1 MYSTSVYINTVKD
14 VIPDI
19 TIWVFGSVMS
29 DRKECTMIR
38 SFKKAIWFLLAFS
51 FVIGAA
57 TLTASADYHDTWT
70 PVMRESDLASSSHVI
85 DEGNYYLNQD
95 LSVSDTLIV
104 QSGTVRICLHGN
116 KLSSMSSTGAIR
128 VQSGASLFI
137 EDCSGRYGAIVNS
150 KSHGLE
156 VFGGNVRLICGKIEA
171 ATNGVIVNRGS
182 LLVSGGTIKGSYYGI
197 YITADSKTETTISS
211 GVVTG
216 VISGIKADQGLNN
229 ILTITNGTVE
239 ASNGNLPCI
248 DAQAKFCKV
257 IIKDGKFC
265 GRFDTGMKVDVT
277 GGYYKNDSIKNYVSD
292 GYFCRPTGKSD
303 YPYTVVKKRDFI
315 VVFEDGLG
323 NRLKSEY
330 VHEGDSATAPSAPTR
345 RGYIFVGWDRD
356 LNRISSESGRIVINA
371 KWQKKK
377 VVKDLIKVKQFK
389 IRRKKKKRI
398 WAEWNKATKPEKRQ
412 FDLYEIQFGRKKSFK
427 DAETIYINK
436 RAASMEL
443 QNLKKN
449 KKYYFRIRRY
459 KESSDKVHVS
469 PWVKTSFKK

>member
-1 MYSTSVYINTVKD
+1 
-14 VIPDI
+14 
-19 TIWVFGSVMS
+19 
-29 DRKECTMIR
+29 
-38 SFKKAIWFLLAFS
+38 
-51 FVIGAA
+51 
-57 TLTASADYHDTWT
+57 
-70 PVMRESDLASSSHVI
+70 MRESDLASSSHVI

-292 GYFCRPTGKSD
+292 DYFCRPTGKSD
-303 YPYTVVKKRDFI
+303 YPYTVVKKRLY
-315 VVFEDGLG
+315 VVSFTDGAG
-323 NRLKSEY
+323 KALKSQKVY
-330 VHEGDSATAPSAPTR
+330 EGDGAKAPKTPSR
-345 RGYIFVGWDRD
+345 KGYRFIGWDREFNKISGES
-356 LNRISSESGRIVINA
+356 LNITINA
-371 KWQKKK
+371 LWQKKK
-377 VVKDLIKVKQFK
+377 NVKNLTKVEPVKVKRWKTK
-389 IRRKKKKRI
+389 IRLSWKKATTKARKKFDKY
-398 WAEWNKATKPEKRQ
+398 EVQYGQNK
-412 FDLYEIQFGRKKSFK
+412 DFK
-427 DAETIYINK
+427 GAKTIYVKNSATQVTLK
-436 RAASMEL
+436 
-443 QNLKKN
+443 NLKKN
-449 KKYYFRIRRY
+449 KKYYVRIRKY
-459 KESSDKVHVS
+459 KEDEFEVHVS
-469 PWVKTSFKK
+469 KWVKKVVKTKKK